1 MKNERT
7 PLIPTIERASAT
19 RIWLLPLLLLG
30 SAGLSLFLL
39 TYMADAL
46 ASQDPLHVL
55 LLIFHPNPEAAANT
69 LANAG
74 EIVAAVLA
82 IALTVVAITV
92 ELASNR
98 YTHRIT
104 ELFITEPVNF
114 AIMSLFVVTALQ
126 GMWVSVTFDQQGG
139 FVPYYGIAVTMW
151 LLTLCLLVLLPYF
164 NFVFKYLNPLQIVRR
179 ISAHTLSAI
188 QEGKGGT
195 LAAQREAVRG
205 VEQLAD
211 VALNS
216 LAHRD
221 KTVAMA
227 SMNALCKL
235 VSDYQAIRDRL
246 PPSWFELHPPLTE
259 NPDFVSMDPH
269 TLGLIAERR
278 TWFEMKVLRQ
288 YQTIFGESL
297 NRVRDLNYVVAINT
311 RQLAEEAMARNQLHL
326 LHLLMQFFNTYVRA
340 AINARDVRTA
350 YNVFNQYRRLA
361 EALVA
366 HGLEAHLVET
376 VRYFKYYGLLA
387 FQARLAFI
395 LETVAYDLCT
405 LIELA
410 AERELTGIET
420 LLSVFL
426 QVDKESEGEV
436 QEAALRGVRKAQVKL
451 ATFFLARG
459 DTPLARRVYNDM
471 AGEEMRRLSSI
482 REELL
487 AVRSPEYWEITDRG
501 ANFDYISPD
510 RKHLLIEFFSWF
522 PNLPEV
528 QLKELQAQPAA
539 PGANLDEAL

>member
-1 MKNERT
+1 MNEVDR
-7 PLIPTIERASAT
+7 PSAT
-19 RIWLLPLLLLG
+19 RIWLLPLLLLASTG
-30 SAGLSLFLL
+30 FGLFLL

-46 ASQDPLHVL
+46 SSADPLAVVL
-55 LLIFHPNPEAAANT
+55 RLLRPNPQAAANT

-82 IALTVVAITV
+82 IALTVVAIVV

-104 ELFITEPVNF
+104 ELFIADPVNF
-114 AIMSLFVVTALQ
+114 AVMTLFVVTALQ
-126 GMWVSVTFDQQGG
+126 GMWVSVTFDQGGG
-139 FVPYYGIAVTMW
+139 FVPYYGITVTMW

-179 ISAHTLSAI
+179 ISAHTLQAI
-188 QEGKGGT
+188 CEQRGGVQ
-195 LAAQREAVRG
+195 AAQREAVRG

-216 LAHRD
+216 VAHRD

-227 SMNALCKL
+227 SLNALRKL
-235 VSDYQAIRDRL
+235 LSDYQGVRGAL
-246 PPSWFELHPPLTE
+246 PDSWFELHSALAE

-269 TLGLIAERR
+269 TLGLLVERR

-288 YQTIFGESL
+288 YQTIYGEAL

-311 RQLAEEAMARNQLHL
+311 RQLAEDAAARNQMHF

-350 YNVFNQYRRLA
+350 YNVFNQYRRLG
-361 EALVA
+361 EVMIER
-366 HGLEAHLVET
+366 GLRAHLVET
-376 VRYFKYYGLLA
+376 VRYFKYYGLVA
-387 FQARLAFI
+387 FQARLPFI
-395 LETVAYDLCT
+395 LETVAYDVCA

-410 AERELTGIET
+410 VERGLPT
-420 LLSVFL
+420 LDPLLGLFL

-459 DTPLARRVYNDM
+459 ETALSRRVFEDM
-471 AGEEMRRLSSI
+471 ACEEVRRLSSI

-501 ANFDYISPD
+501 ANFDYIPPE
-510 RKHLLIEFFSWF
+510 RKRLLLEFFSWF
-522 PNLPEV
+522 PNLPPVQSEEV
-528 QLKELQAQPAA
+528 RAQPAA
-539 PGANLDEAL
+539 PGADLDEII